1 MGGGM
6 TVHVDSVA
14 ALAVS
19 AFMLVGF
26 ALMLFMLLVQPIWCL
41 IDCAVD
47 RRRSGGGKAVWIIV
61 LVVLY
66 GIANWFYGAFS
77 ASGRWLRRVTWLA
90 WIFAILLVV
99 AFLAMYNM
107 REDFRRGI
115 DHEWQR
121 GRDLVVMTPSAG
133 IHT

>member
-1 MGGGM
+1 MM
-6 TVHVDSVA
+6 AHVDSVA
-14 ALAVS
+14 ALAIS

-47 RRRSGGGKAVWIIV
+47 RRRSGGGKAVWIVV

-66 GIANWFYGAFS
+66 GIANWFYGAF
-77 ASGRWLRRVTWLA
+77 AAGGRWLRRMTWLA
-90 WIFAILLVV
+90 WIFAILLVLV
-99 AFLAMYNM
+99 FLAMYNM

-115 DHEWQR
+115 DQEWQR
-121 GRDLVVMTPSAG
+121 GRDLVVMTSGAG
-133 IHT
+133 IRT

>member
-1 MGGGM
+1 MA
-6 TVHVDSVA
+6 HVDSVA
-14 ALAVS
+14 ALAIS

-66 GIANWFYGAFS
+66 GIANWFYGAF
-77 ASGRWLRRVTWLA
+77 AAGGRWLRRMTWLA
-90 WIFAILLVV
+90 WIFAILLVLV
-99 AFLAMYNM
+99 FLAMYNM

-115 DHEWQR
+115 DQEWQR
-121 GRDLVVMTPSAG
+121 GRDLVVMTSGAG
-133 IHT
+133 IRT

>member
-1 MGGGM
+1 MM
-6 TVHVDSVA
+6 AHVDSVA
-14 ALAVS
+14 ALAIS

-66 GIANWFYGAFS
+66 GIANWFYGAF
-77 ASGRWLRRVTWLA
+77 AAGGRWLRRMTWLA
-90 WIFAILLVV
+90 WIFAILLVLV
-99 AFLAMYNM
+99 FLAMYNM

-115 DHEWQR
+115 DQEWQR
-121 GRDLVVMTPSAG
+121 GRDLVVMTSGAG
-133 IHT
+133 IRT

>member
-1 MGGGM
+1 MM
-6 TVHVDSVA
+6 VHVDSVA
-14 ALAVS
+14 AVAIS

-66 GIANWFYGAFS
+66 GIANWFYGAF
-77 ASGRWLRRVTWLA
+77 AAGGRWLRRMTWLA
-90 WIFAILLVV
+90 LIFAVLLVLV
-99 AFLAMYNM
+99 FLGMYSM
-107 REDFRRGI
+107 GEDFRRGI

-121 GRDLVVMTPSAG
+121 GRDLVVLAPGAG
-133 IHT
+133 IYT

>member
-1 MGGGM
+1 MM
-6 TVHVDSVA
+6 AHVDSVA
-14 ALAVS
+14 ALAIS

-66 GIANWFYGAFS
+66 GIANWFYGAF
-77 ASGRWLRRVTWLA
+77 AAGGRWLRRMTWLA
-90 WIFAILLVV
+90 WIFAILLVLV
-99 AFLAMYNM
+99 FLAMYNM

-115 DHEWQR
+115 DQEWQR
-121 GRDLVVMTPSAG
+121 GRDLVVTTPGAG
-133 IHT
+133 IRT

>member
-1 MGGGM
+1 MM
-6 TVHVDSVA
+6 VHVDSVA
-14 ALAVS
+14 AVAIS

-47 RRRSGGGKAVWIIV
+47 RRRSGGGKAIWIIV

-66 GIANWFYGAFS
+66 GVANWFYGAFS
-77 ASGRWLRRVTWLA
+77 AGGRWLRRMTWLA
-90 WIFAILLVV
+90 WIFAILLMLL
-99 AFLAMYNM
+99 FLAMYNM

-121 GRDLVVMTPSAG
+121 GRDLVVMTPGVG
-133 IHT
+133 IDT

>member
-1 MGGGM
+1 MM
-6 TVHVDSVA
+6 AHVDSVA
-14 ALAVS
+14 ALAIS

-66 GIANWFYGAFS
+66 GIANWFYGAF
-77 ASGRWLRRVTWLA
+77 AAGGRWLRRMTWLA
-90 WIFAILLVV
+90 WIFAILLVLV
-99 AFLAMYNM
+99 FLAMYNM

-115 DHEWQR
+115 DQEWQR
-121 GRDLVVMTPSAG
+121 GRDLVVMTPGAG
-133 IHT
+133 IRT